1 MEPQDGAAEFTPNDE
16 VDEMRWLDPA
26 AAERLLSY
34 PHAAT
39 LVREAA
45 ARL

>member
-1 MEPQDGAAEFTPNDE
+1 MIQLRLLGAPDLTG
-16 VDEMRWLDPA
+16 VDPA

-34 PHAAT
+34 PHDAT